1 MHYFINFG
9 NSVFPPV
16 FLEAIMS
23 HPLFCPCDVPGSLLK
38 IQLKPRIQL
47 YILLHYH
54 TSVLGHKTSIWS
66 MEIPL
71 EVLSHLILYN
81 IFVVNKSTK
90 LNSLPAKYYHVEFI
104 ANLKIRA
111 SNLFAY

>member
-1 MHYFINFG
+1 
-9 NSVFPPV
+9 
-16 FLEAIMS
+16 
-23 HPLFCPCDVPGSLLK
+23 
-38 IQLKPRIQL
+38 
-47 YILLHYH
+47 
-54 TSVLGHKTSIWS
+54 